1 MSELTSDEN
10 KWLKKLQRVLNECP
24 SKRLGFYTIGDH
36 DVFVFDKDK
45 EHLLDGERDFC
56 VMVDEH
62 DAGLGILI
70 FPSGV
75 YSTAG

>member
-1 MSELTSDEN
+1 MSELTPDEL

-24 SKRLGFYTIGDH
+24 SSRLGFYTIGDR

-45 EHLLDGERDFC
+45 EHLMDEERDFC
-56 VMVDEH
+56 QMVADQ
-62 DAGLGILI
+62 DADLFTLR

>member
-1 MSELTSDEN
+1 MNELTADEK
-10 KWLKKLQRVLNECP
+10 KWLKKLQRVLDECP
-24 SKRLGFYTIGDH
+24 SKRLGFYTIGDP

-45 EHLLDGERDFC
+45 EHLMTQERDFC
-56 VMVDEH
+56 LMVADN
-62 DAGLGILI
+62 DAELFRLR